1 MSTSTAPLD
10 HSAFPYDTDEQ
21 YVATLVPYLGAA
33 LGRGDGV
40 VVATS
45 PRRVGV
51 LREALGGAAAAVLF
65 LPDHEWY
72 TAPGRTIAGWTR
84 VLAASAARGHT
95 FTRLVGEVR
104 FGEPAA
110 HRRWIR
116 YESAVNAALAG
127 AAADLLCPYD
137 TRTLSPDVLASAYRT
152 HPCLHDGRR
161 RPSPDYTP
169 PRALLREIAEP
180 PIPAPGP
187 PTVEL
192 PVDGTVAGL
201 RETVRTRA
209 QREGWLDRQRLEELV
224 LALSEITTNGLR
236 HGGGLRSFSVWVT
249 DRSVVCEVTDGGG
262 TLLDP
267 LAGYLP
273 PRRGAIG
280 GMGLW
285 LVRQVCDAV
294 QITAADGI
302 TRVRFAVD
310 R

>member
-1 MSTSTAPLD
+1 MSSSTAPLD
-10 HSAFPYDTDEQ
+10 HFAFPYDSDEQ
-21 YVATLVPYLGAA
+21 YVTTLVAHVGAA

-45 PRRVGV
+45 PRRVGL
-51 LREALGGAAAAVLF
+51 LREALGDAAADVLF

-72 TAPGRTIAGWTR
+72 TAPGRTIAGWVR

-104 FGEPAA
+104 FGEPDA

-137 TRTLSPDVLASAYRT
+137 TRTLPPDVLTSSYRT
-152 HPCLHDGRR
+152 HPCLHDGTP
-161 RPSPDYTP
+161 RPSPRYTP
-169 PRALLREIAEP
+169 PQALLREIPEP
-180 PIPAPGP
+180 PIAAPGP
-187 PTVEL
+187 PTVRL
-192 PVDGTVAGL
+192 PVDATVAGL
-201 RETVRTRA
+201 RETLRTRA
-209 QREGWLDRQRLEELV
+209 QREGWLGEQRLEELV
-224 LALSEITTNGLR
+224 LALSEITTNGVR
-236 HGGGLRSFSVWVT
+236 HGGGLRGLSVWVT

-262 TLLDP
+262 APLDP

-294 QITAADGI
+294 EIVAAGGV